1 MILWGWSALECDF
14 FRYYHMDLYQE
25 VWVNQISSR
34 KFVVL
39 VSGLPPDSAWVR
51 FLQNEENYELAKNF
65 T

>member
-1 MILWGWSALECDF
+1 MVLWGWGALEADF
-14 FRYYHMDLYQE
+14 FRYYQKDLYTE

-34 KFVVL
+34 RFIVL
-39 VSGLPPDSAWVR
+39 VSGLPPDSAWAR